1 MAELS
6 MVTVDTGTIGQLYLQ
21 DSGSY
26 IVLGIRVKDANYT
39 KNGLKFEWSSPLDRG
54 TVSSWNLP
62 AGGGLIAIRSFAAP
76 LSGEVKWTLKATGT
90 TELGGPTTLKHT
102 ISRSESVP
110 DVADIQRVYMTSATA
125 AYVYWSVRQTGGKN
139 LRVTR
144 FDLGYGT
151 NPTKPVTI
159 LNSAS
164 PAQDYQGSK
173 TVKGLAANTTYY
185 FFVRVWNKQG
195 HSGWSDP
202 VGVVTSGGVMIKYE
216 NRWRNAEPYVK
227 TSAGWKRARA
237 YTKRNGAWSMTR

>member
-39 KNGLKFEWSSPLDRG
+39 KNGLKFEWSSPRDRG

-62 AGGGLIAIRSFAAP
+62 AGGGLIVIRSFAAP

-102 ISRSESVP
+102 ISRSESKP
-110 DVADIQRVYMTSATA
+110 EPADIQAAYMTGASSA
-125 AYVYWSVRQTGGKN
+125 YIYWNTREVGGHN
-139 LRVTR
+139 LSVTR
-144 FDLGYGT
+144 YDLGYGT
-151 NPTKPVTI
+151 SSKKPSTIINNASAASNYKGSRTVT
-159 LNSAS
+159 
-164 PAQDYQGSK
+164 
-173 TVKGLAANTTYY
+173 GLSANTTYY
-185 FFVRVWNKQG
+185 FFVRVWNKKG
-195 HSGWSDP
+195 NSGWSEP
-202 VGVVTSGGVMIKYE
+202 VGVVTSGGVMVKYR